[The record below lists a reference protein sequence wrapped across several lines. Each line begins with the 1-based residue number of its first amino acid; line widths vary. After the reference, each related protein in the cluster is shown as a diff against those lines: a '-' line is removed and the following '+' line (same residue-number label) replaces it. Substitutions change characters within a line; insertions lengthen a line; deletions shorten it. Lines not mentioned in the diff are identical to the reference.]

1 MNYSHFEKSVGKR
14 FALHPTPLVKVKP
27 GVLGPIGPNEWL
39 LERVDQKARTA
50 SLSLIGKSYGKTLGY
65 YSVQVGSWRVIALNS
80 MIEAGAGSEQ
90 ERWLRTELT
99 THPAHCTLAFW
110 HHPLISSGLMGNNP
124 KMRDIFQALHEGGV
138 DVVINGHDHVYE
150 RFAPQDA

>member
-90 ERWLRTELT
+90 ELLAPHRADDTSRPLHTGLLAS
-99 THPAHCTLAFW
+99 PAHKF
-110 HHPLISSGLMGNNP
+110 GLDG
-124 KMRDIFQALHEGGV
+124 Q
-138 DVVINGHDHVYE
+138 
-150 RFAPQDA
+150 